1 MRTRLCVRAVL
12 VSALSVVALGH
23 ATGVAVAQPD
33 PSPPWVPSIIDQLIT
48 QTPVLSV
55 DPTDQGGPATQWG
68 GFGMF
73 CQNQGVSCR

>member
-1 MRTRLCVRAVL
+1 MLA
-12 VSALSVVALGH
+12 SALSVVGLGYG
-23 ATGVAVAQPD
+23 AGVAVAQPD

-73 CQNQGVSCR
+73 YQNQGVSCR